1 MHPKKYS
8 SSNCVGLVK
17 AISGTTSLLQSRAYN
32 HQRPYLAI
40 LATYMAIMAIEA
52 ADTWYVFSL
61 EVRSLSHIRDLSY
74 QKKLRF
80 IRHTP
85 QLSTSSSS
93 SATVAPVAFSRLDL
107 GGRGVWCQTTQ
118 NLCPPKFCYYNE
130 NNWNHCC
137 RIYEYVVWVH
147 CTFMHGQKDNVV
159 YPTLVI

>member
-8 SSNCVGLVK
+8 SSNCAGLVK
-17 AISGTTSLLQSRAYN
+17 AISGTTSLLQSKAYK

-61 EVRSLSHIRDLSY
+61 QVRSLSHTRDLSC

-93 SATVAPVAFSRLDL
+93 SSAAPVAFSRLDVAWV
-107 GGRGVWCQTTQ
+107 GGDLVPNDAKPLSPKVWLLQQ
-118 NLCPPKFCYYNE
+118 KQLQSLLS
-130 NNWNHCC
+130 HLRICC
-137 RIYEYVVWVH
+137 LSALYIYA
-147 CTFMHGQKDNVV
+147 GSKG
-159 YPTLVI
+159 